1 MFMYSHDSTMVA
13 AAASMSTT
21 PPALLSPRSSTHS
34 ATITMQDSATLLH
47 STPMRPTSCCL
58 ACTRMDAGL
67 AWPNAR
73 AVTTRNTSAA
83 ASKPSSSA
91 RLGER
96 PST

>member
-1 MFMYSHDSTMVA
+1 
-13 AAASMSTT
+13 
-21 PPALLSPRSSTHS
+21 
-34 ATITMQDSATLLH
+34 MQDSATLLH

-91 RLGER
+91 IKIQRAHGLPRYSHASRSAGSNSFFAAEKS
-96 PST
+96 PCSTARIS